1 MPFDEEEDAALVGH
15 ISRALAGQ
23 GVAPVKS
30 LTDPALIDFRS
41 RGRKTRLPPAAKK
54 SSSGGGGAG
63 ASLRRS
69 RTAVAAKHGQA
80 VVKVLSFGHGRQSVR
95 NQADYI
101 SRKGEI
107 PLEDQEGNLIEGA
120 DEVKELIEGWSDDFS
135 EFLNA
140 RDSLHMQIS
149 VPEGSDREA
158 AHDAVRAF
166 AKETFSENY
175 EYVFVRHDDTN
186 HPHSHI
192 LVKTKGRD
200 GKKLN
205 PRKKDLARWR
215 EVYAR
220 EASERG
226 ILLDASSR
234 RSRGQGKKGK
244 AMAVVKAAERGE
256 SARAVVATAEE
267 VIRNPQQPHEGD
279 IAAQA
284 RFKEERAEFAKLGLS
299 LKELAKQDGE
309 RGERA
314 KAILAR
320 VHDHTVN
327 MKEPASMRK
336 DMQGIVAAN
345 ENISQAE
352 LIEGYQSGALI
363 PSKAVDGEGQRA
375 KSAER
380 DGRGPSP
387 TIGR

>member
-1 MPFDEEEDAALVGH
+1 MLFDEDEDAALAGH

-30 LTDPALIDFRS
+30 LTDPDLIDFRS
-41 RGRKTRLPPAAKK
+41 RGSKSPMAPAPQ
-54 SSSGGGGAG
+54 SRSIGGGRARV
-63 ASLRRS
+63 SLRRS
-69 RTAVAAKHGQA
+69 RTAIAAKYGQA
-80 VVKVLSFGHGRQSVR
+80 VVKVLSFGHGRQSVQ

-101 SRKGEI
+101 SRKGELA
-107 PLEDQEGNLIEGA
+107 LEDQDGLMIVGA
-120 DEVKELIEGWSDDFS
+120 DDVKELIDSWSEDFS

-149 VPEGSDREA
+149 VPKGLDREA

-166 AKETFSENY
+166 AKAVFSENH
-175 EYVFVRHDDTN
+175 EYAFVRHDDTD

-192 LVKTKGRD
+192 LVKTKGRN

-205 PRKKDLARWR
+205 PRKKDLAHWR
-215 EVYAR
+215 DVYAR

-244 AMAVVKAAERGE
+244 TMAAIKAAKRGE
-256 SARAVVATAEE
+256 SARAVAATAKE
-267 VIRNPQQPHEGD
+267 VIEKPQQNHEGD

-299 LKELAKQDGE
+299 LKELAKQGGE

-320 VHDHTVN
+320 VHDHIVS

-336 DMQGIVAAN
+336 DMQDIVA
-345 ENISQAE
+345 ENPNIEQAA
-352 LIEGYQSGALI
+352 LIAGYQSGALMPMI
-363 PSKAVDGEGQRA
+363 GFEGEGQRGKA
-375 KSAER
+375 PER